1 MIKVDKSYIEIKG
14 SADDLLREVCSLVY
28 SIRRGMKEDNHK
40 EWCIALDMNLIQI
53 LLDKYD
59 DKVADYKTFDNTSDC
74 KAYSEKFNHQTETT
88 KNIMDLLAEMI
99 KGADD
104 DRK

>member
-14 SADDLLREVCSLVY
+14 SGYDLLQEVCALVY
-28 SIRRGMKEDNHK
+28 SIRKDMKEDDHK
-40 EWCIALDMNLIQI
+40 EWCTALDMNLIQI
-53 LLDKYD
+53 MLDKYD
-59 DKVADYKTFDNTSDC
+59 DKVVDFKTFDNISDC
-74 KAYSEKFNHQTETT
+74 KAYSEKYNHQTETT

>member
-14 SADDLLREVCSLVY
+14 SGLDLLQEVCSLVY

-40 EWCIALDMNLIQI
+40 EWCTALDMNLIQI
-53 LLDKYD
+53 MLDKYD

-74 KAYSEKFNHQTETT
+74 KAYSEKVNQKTKTS

-99 KGADD
+99 KEEND
-104 DRK
+104 DRR